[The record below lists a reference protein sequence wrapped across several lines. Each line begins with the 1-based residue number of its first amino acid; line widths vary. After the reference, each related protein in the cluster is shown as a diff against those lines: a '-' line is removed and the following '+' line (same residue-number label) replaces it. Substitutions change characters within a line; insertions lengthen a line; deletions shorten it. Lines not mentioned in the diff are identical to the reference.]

1 MKTDEDD
8 KNTGRME
15 IDTNKITMWNN
26 VIKKSSRKLKMNVN
40 ENGNGYGAGDD
51 EFNHP
56 KAKAAAHV
64 K

>member
-26 VIKKSSRKLKMNVN
+26 VIRKSSRKLKMNVN
-40 ENGNGYGAGDD
+40 ENGYGAGDD

>member
-1 MKTDEDD
+1 
-8 KNTGRME
+8 
-15 IDTNKITMWNN
+15 
-26 VIKKSSRKLKMNVN
+26 MNVN